1 MKSYQNFLDRIN
13 SFEKCE
19 FSFDGNR
26 FIGNP
31 SIYKKVDNNNKF
43 QAFYGDTIVF
53 NLDDITKK
61 KLSKIVENLYSVAPE
76 CFCEKLISNTF
87 HMTLHDLSNSPNLQ
101 EVAAEVFENE
111 LKVIERLDKVNV
123 QKIKMKSTYFFNMVN
138 TSLVLGLCPMNEAEY
153 AKLMELYGLFDGVK
167 QLDYP
172 LTPHITLAYY
182 SVNGFDMKAVQKLE
196 ALVNELNTT
205 DMEIELDIKQL
216 YYQKFIS
223 MNEYINVVNLG
234 KEL

>member
-1 MKSYQNFLDRIN
+1 
-13 SFEKCE
+13 
-19 FSFDGNR
+19 
-26 FIGNP
+26 
-31 SIYKKVDNNNKF
+31 
-43 QAFYGDTIVF
+43 
-53 NLDDITKK
+53 
-61 KLSKIVENLYSVAPE
+61 
-76 CFCEKLISNTF
+76 
-87 HMTLHDLSNSPNLQ
+87 MTLHDLSNSPNLQ